1 MFGILALPT
10 IDWTFA
16 FQRLCFTLSPLKLC
30 KVITLLC
37 AFDAAAATLVQLAT
51 HFKWRLQDLSMA
63 TSNNDKVTVT
73 WTLSI
78 SSVQLPWI
86 RRCCCLE
93 AKSETSGSGQLIEQ
107 QFRARG
113 SIRSPAKWSFLSAQT
128 DHRPP
133 VTLQKTSG
141 NYDKYTTEKWLTKR
155 RSSGR
160 TAWLWRR

>member
-1 MFGILALPT
+1 MFDILALPT

-16 FQRLCFTLSPLKLC
+16 FQRLCFTLSHLKLC
-30 KVITLLC
+30 KVTTLLFC
-37 AFDAAAATLVQLAT
+37 SNIGPASYTFQMTTPGLNNG
-51 HFKWRLQDLSMA
+51 H
-63 TSNNDKVTVT
+63 SNNDKVTVT
-73 WTLSI
+73 WTLSF

-93 AKSETSGSGQLIEQ
+93 AESETSDSDQLIEQ
-107 QFRARG
+107 PFRARG
-113 SIRSPAKWSFLSAQT
+113 SIRSPAKWSFTSAQT

-133 VTLQKTSG
+133 VTSA
-141 NYDKYTTEKWLTKR
+141 NYDKYTTDKGLTKR